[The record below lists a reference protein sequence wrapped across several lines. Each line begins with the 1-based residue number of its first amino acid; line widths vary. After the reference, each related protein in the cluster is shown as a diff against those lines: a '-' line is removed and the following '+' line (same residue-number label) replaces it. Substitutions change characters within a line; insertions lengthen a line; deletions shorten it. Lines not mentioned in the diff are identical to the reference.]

1 MDGIPFRIKEFHLNS
16 DTQKITI
23 GPVSPRRGTP
33 IPCYYVVST
42 APPNIEDA
50 LQFSPQDG
58 AKTQRGIRAIA
69 QDLYR
74 IYSNSNISESP
85 ELTIT
90 VHGYNTHENGIQAW
104 YTDIVRYINRVDP
117 AIKDRSNVVF
127 IGYRWSSESFSMTP
141 KNLIQNLKALPPIPK
156 WLLTSGTLMSGVWL
170 VLALLMQGKQI
181 DFLFGVLL
189 GLASSAAALIVA
201 LVLLRLSVYFRDV
214 YRATNFGVL
223 DLVELVRR
231 LDKEIIDQTAT
242 DLKNT
247 QPDLR
252 NLPQAAQQHWEN
264 NPRRIKLNFIG
275 HSMGA
280 LVVTNIVRILS
291 DVFDNRSVA
300 KYPPPNIGR
309 TLSLERLILAAPD
322 IPILSIIS
330 SRTNFL
336 APSLRRF
343 KEAYLFSNEG
353 DLALRFASTAV
364 NYISFP
370 SATRT
375 RGYRLGNVAL
385 ANTKDYGI
393 TNLEN
398 LHTYFRPEVRLQT
411 AIQADPDDILKNLYI
426 THGGTDQDGYLSLA
440 ELFSE
445 QDKSPV
451 ASITLADLFTFFD
464 CTDYF
469 DTCVCFEGTRRRPI
483 SMGLLSRAKRK
494 GILNA
499 WDYTQLIFDSALGR
513 RDVHGGYFHGDFS
526 RQLIYRL
533 AFVGFEGVLKAS
545 AQESL
550 MSSCDAF
557 SPQVALEILHE
568 KCQKL
573 GIQAYLSPLHYRV
586 SVQGQRVED
595 AKQEMLQTIQQ
606 KSKTSGEL

>member
-1 MDGIPFRIKEFHLNS
+1 MDGIPFRIQEFHLDP
-16 DTQKITI
+16 DTQEITI
-23 GPVSPRRGTP
+23 GSVSPRRGTK
-33 IPCYYVVST
+33 IPCYFVIST

-50 LQFSPQDG
+50 LQFNQQDE
-58 AKTQRGIRAIA
+58 AQTRRGITAIA

-74 IYSNSNISESP
+74 IYSQPESLESP
-85 ELTIT
+85 ELTIAI
-90 VHGYNTHENGIQAW
+90 HGYNTHEDGIKAW
-104 YTDIVRYINRVDP
+104 YKDIVRYINEADT
-117 AIKDRSNVVF
+117 AIKDKSNVVF
-127 IGYRWSSESFSMTP
+127 IGYRWSSESFSMMP
-141 KNLIQNLKALPPIPK
+141 KHLIRNLKALPPIPK
-156 WLLTSGTLMSGVWL
+156 GLLIMGTVMSGVWL
-170 VLALLMQGKQI
+170 ILALLMQGEQI

-189 GLASSAAALIVA
+189 GLTSSAAAIVVT

-231 LDKEIIDQTAT
+231 LDQEIIDQTAIH
-242 DLKNT
+242 LKNT
-247 QPDLR
+247 QPELTDLPR
-252 NLPQAAQQHWEN
+252 AAQQHWEDT
-264 NPRRIKLNFIG
+264 PRRIKLNFIG

-393 TNLEN
+393 TNLAN
-398 LHTYFRPEVRLQT
+398 LRTYFRPEVRLQT
-411 AIQADPDDILKNLYI
+411 AIQTDPDDILKNLYI
-426 THGGTDQDGYLSLA
+426 THGGSDKDGYLSLA

-445 QDKSPV
+445 QDKSTL

-469 DTCVCFEGTRRRPI
+469 DTCVCFEGTQRRPV

-499 WDYTQLIFDSALGR
+499 WDYTQLIFDSMLGK
-513 RDVHGGYFHGDFS
+513 RDVHGGYFQGDFS

-533 AFVGFEGVLKAS
+533 AFTGFEGVLKAS
-545 AQESL
+545 ARESSL
-550 MSSCDAF
+550 SPQAAF
-557 SPQVALEILHE
+557 SPQIALDILHE
-568 KCQKL
+568 KFQKL
-573 GIQAYLSPLHYRV
+573 GIQTYLSPLHYRV
-586 SVQGQRVED
+586 SVQGQQVED
-595 AKQEMLQTIQQ
+595 AKQEMLRTIQI
-606 KSKTSGEL
+606 K

>member
-1 MDGIPFRIKEFHLNS
+1 MDGIPFRIQEFHLDP
-16 DTQKITI
+16 DTQEITI
-23 GPVSPRRGTP
+23 GSVSPRRGTK
-33 IPCYYVVST
+33 IPCYFVIST

-50 LQFSPQDG
+50 LQFTQQDE
-58 AKTQRGIRAIA
+58 AQTRRGMTAIA

-74 IYSNSNISESP
+74 IYSHPESLEAP
-85 ELTIT
+85 ELTIA
-90 VHGYNTHENGIQAW
+90 VHGYNTHEDGIKAW
-104 YTDIVRYINRVDP
+104 YKDIVRYINEADT
-117 AIKDRSNVVF
+117 AIKDKSNVVF

-141 KNLIQNLKALPPIPK
+141 KHLLRNLKALPPIPK
-156 WLLTSGTLMSGVWL
+156 GLLIVGTLMSGVWL
-170 VLALLMQGKQI
+170 ILALLMQGEQI

-189 GLASSAAALIVA
+189 GLTSSAAAIVVA

-231 LDKEIIDQTAT
+231 LDQEIIDQTAAH
-242 DLKNT
+242 LKNT
-247 QPDLR
+247 QPELTD
-252 NLPQAAQQHWEN
+252 LPQAAQQHWEN
-264 NPRRIKLNFIG
+264 TPRRIKLNFIG

-370 SATRT
+370 STTRT

-393 TNLEN
+393 TNLAN
-398 LHTYFRPEVRLQT
+398 LRTYFRSEVRLQT
-411 AIQADPDDILKNLYI
+411 AIQTDPDDILKNLYI
-426 THGGTDQDGYLSLA
+426 THGGSDKDGYLSLA

-445 QDKSPV
+445 QDKSPF

-469 DTCVCFEGTRRRPI
+469 DTCVCFKGTQRRPV
-483 SMGLLSRAKRK
+483 SMGILSRAKRK

-499 WDYTQLIFDSALGR
+499 WDYTQLIVDSMLGK

-533 AFVGFEGVLKAS
+533 AFTGFEGVLKAS
-545 AQESL
+545 ARESSL
-550 MSSCDAF
+550 SPQAAF
-557 SPQVALEILHE
+557 SPQVALDILHE
-568 KCQKL
+568 KFQKL
-573 GIQAYLSPLHYRV
+573 GIQTYLSPLHYRV
-586 SVQGQRVED
+586 SVQGQQIED
-595 AKQEMLQTIQQ
+595 AKQEMLRTIQI
-606 KSKTSGEL
+606 K